1 MVIKLNFEK
10 AHDLIDWNFLDFV
23 LRIWIQMEKV
33 DYELFTFDKF
43 FYFNQREI
51 KRSVDD
57 ASRGLRRGISSPFFF
72 HFVLEYGL
80 SRLMNKVIEVN
91 MVLGIHLGKEK
102 TFVYHLQFG
111 DDTLFFSYRKEQKK
125 LITC

>member
-33 DYELFTFDKF
+33 DYELFTFYKF
-43 FYFNQREI
+43 FYFNQWEI

-57 ASRGLRRGISSPFFF
+57 ASRGLRRGISSLFFF
-72 HFVLEYGL
+72 ISFW
-80 SRLMNKVIEVN
+80 N
-91 MVLGIHLGKEK
+91 M
-102 TFVYHLQFG
+102 
-111 DDTLFFSYRKEQKK
+111 D
-125 LITC
+125 